1 MGDIGLN
8 LFWNGL
14 QRSAGPA
21 SPPVSNDWRLAALA
35 GITWVA
41 WLVGTGLTL
50 SSAVRRL
57 AVEQE
62 FAIYEYLEFI
72 GNFWAQS
79 PLYVP
84 ESLHGFHYLPIMLI
98 IGTPLSL
105 INIQLAGGL
114 FGLLAVVFFSFSI
127 FRLAQQIMPSY
138 SSAAAGVILVIS
150 LIAAVIALRL
160 LQMQMPM
167 TAAMICATAAGMRE
181 DWRAFVV
188 WLLLAVALKPLAIVM
203 ALLAIATMPRLRV
216 PLVAGIAALL
226 LLPFAVQ
233 SGSYLANEYV
243 NYVRQLL
250 HITDADPGVWGNQ
263 AEFST
268 LLKTLGLELGGH
280 TRLAIRLGAALG
292 TLWLA
297 WRIALQSNARATSFA
312 LLLLSSCYIGLFNPR
327 QEGMSFLV
335 VVPGL
340 AALSLWFLMRN
351 LADWRGWLWMALAVM
366 VGLKWGGRQA
376 MWILPAT
383 MVPTWIGL
391 LALTLNPRRWCKLFS
406 GQPGSMAAIPAEPKP
421 AV

>member
-1 MGDIGLN
+1 MN
-8 LFWNGL
+8 LFLNGL

-21 SPPVSNDWRLAALA
+21 NPGGPVSSDWRLVALA
-35 GITWVA
+35 GLTWAIWFVGA
-41 WLVGTGLTL
+41 ALVL

-57 AVEQE
+57 AVEHE
-62 FAIYEYLEFI
+62 LAIYEYLEFI
-72 GNFWAQS
+72 GNFWAKS

-98 IGTPLSL
+98 IGTPLSWL
-105 INIQLAGGL
+105 DIQLAGAI
-114 FGLLAVVFFSFSI
+114 FGLLSVVFFSFSV
-127 FRLAQQIMPSY
+127 FRLAQQITPTY
-138 SSAAAGVILVIS
+138 SSAAAGAILVIS
-150 LIAAVIALRL
+150 LMAAVIALRL

-167 TAAMICATAAGMRE
+167 TAAMVCATAAGMRE
-181 DWRAFVV
+181 DWRAFVL

-203 ALLAIATMPRLRV
+203 ALLAIATMPKMRV
-216 PLVAGIAALL
+216 PLIAGIVALL

-233 SGSYLANEYV
+233 SWSYLANEYV

-268 LLKTLGLELGGH
+268 LLKTLGLELGAH
-280 TRLAIRLGAALG
+280 ARLAIRLGAALG

-297 WRIALQSNARATSFA
+297 WRITWERNARASSFA

-340 AALSLWFLMRN
+340 AALSLWFLIRN

-366 VGLKWGGRQA
+366 VGSKWGARQA

-383 MVPTWIGL
+383 MVPIWIGL
-391 LALTLNPRRWCKLFS
+391 LALTLNPRRWCELFS
-406 GQPGSMAAIPAEPKP
+406 DQPGPLAAMPAEPKP

>member
-1 MGDIGLN
+1 
-8 LFWNGL
+8 
-14 QRSAGPA
+14 
-21 SPPVSNDWRLAALA
+21 
-35 GITWVA
+35 
-41 WLVGTGLTL
+41 
-50 SSAVRRL
+50 
-57 AVEQE
+57 
-62 FAIYEYLEFI
+62 
-72 GNFWAQS
+72 
-79 PLYVP
+79 
-84 ESLHGFHYLPIMLI
+84 MLI
-98 IGTPLSL
+98 IGTPLSWL
-105 INIQLAGGL
+105 DIQLAGAI
-114 FGLLAVVFFSFSI
+114 FGLLSVVFFSFSV
-127 FRLAQQIMPSY
+127 FRLAEQITPTY
-138 SSAAAGVILVIS
+138 PSAAAGVILVIS

-203 ALLAIATMPRLRV
+203 ALLAIATIPRTRV
-216 PLVAGIAALL
+216 PLIAGIAALL

-233 SGSYLANEYV
+233 SWSYLASEYV

-268 LLKTLGLELGGH
+268 LLKTLGLELGPH

-297 WRIALQSNARATSFA
+297 WRIALERNARATSFA
-312 LLLLSSCYIGLFNPR
+312 LLLLSACYIGLFNPR

-340 AALSLWFLMRN
+340 AALGLWFLVRN
-351 LADWRGWLWMALAVM
+351 LADWRGWLLLALTVM
-366 VGLKWGGRQA
+366 VGLKWGARQA

-383 MVPTWIGL
+383 MVPIWIGL
-391 LALTLNPRRWCKLFS
+391 LALTLNPRRWCELLS
-406 GQPGSMAAIPAEPKP
+406 DQPNPMPVMPAEPKP
-421 AV
+421 VV